1 MNANIFTASGICK
14 KYGDFTALAPTDITI
29 QSGDI
34 YGLVGNNGAGKTTL
48 LKLIAGQTAPT
59 SGNLSLFGEDSARG
73 LNISRHKIGCII
85 EMPGFFPDFTA
96 VQNLEYYRIQRG
108 ITGRQ
113 YMKDALAQVHLD
125 DCGKKKFKD
134 FSLGMKQR
142 LGLALALMSHPSFLI
157 LDEPI
162 NGLDPE
168 GIVELRNLLLNLNH
182 QQKITILISS
192 HILSELENLVT
203 RYGFIERGVM
213 IEQISA
219 KDLEKKCRV
228 YLEIC
233 VDKPDKASAL
243 IEQHLHCTDYDVLP
257 DGVIHLF
264 GCIDQGPALSS
275 LLIGNQI
282 QLFSMQTQCID
293 LEAYYLSLMGGNRT
307 CF

>member
-1 MNANIFTASGICK
+1 MNDNLFTARGLCK
-14 KYGDFTALAPTDITI
+14 KYGDFTALAPTDMAI

-34 YGLVGNNGAGKTTL
+34 YGLAGNNGAGKTTL
-48 LKLIAGQTAPT
+48 LKLISGQTEPS
-59 SGNLSLFGEDSARG
+59 SGSLSLFGKDTAKELD
-73 LNISRHKIGCII
+73 ISRHNIGCMI
-85 EMPGFFPDFTA
+85 ETPGFFPDLTA

-108 ITGRQ
+108 IIGRQ
-113 YMKDALAQVHLD
+113 YLKDALALVHLD

-168 GIVELRNLLLNLNH
+168 GIVELRNLLLQLNQ

-192 HILSELENLVT
+192 HILAELENLVT

-213 IEQISA
+213 IEQITA
-219 KDLEKKCRV
+219 KELSKKCRV

-233 VDKPDKASAL
+233 VDKPDKATAL
-243 IEQHLHCTDYDVLP
+243 IEQQLHCTDYDVLP
-257 DGVIHLF
+257 GGVIHLF
-264 GCIDQGPALSS
+264 GCIEQGPALSS

-282 QLFSMQTQCID
+282 QLFSMQTQGID
-293 LEAYYLSLMGGNRT
+293 LEKYYLSLMGGNT
-307 CF
+307 ND